1 MMQELQKGQNDLL
14 PEVTNLIPVF
24 IENLGNP
31 KVSINRLALLLG
43 IVFFKSKYIN
53 KKTVITY
60 PDFFH
65 RLLSENR
72 LTNASVRTLNSHG
85 DSNSYFSTLSS
96 MALKIK
102 TREQGSTLCL

>member
-31 KVSINRLALLLG
+31 KVSVNRLALLFG
-43 IVFFKSKYIN
+43 IVFFKSKNIN

-60 PDFFH
+60 PDFFIGYCQKIDSQMH
-65 RLLSENR
+65 R
-72 LTNASVRTLNSHG
+72 H
-85 DSNSYFSTLSS
+85 
-96 MALKIK
+96 
-102 TREQGSTLCL
+102 LC

>member
-72 LTNASVRTLNSHG
+72 LTNASAPMLNFHGALNS
-85 DSNSYFSTLSS
+85 SL
-96 MALKIK
+96 L
-102 TREQGSTLCL
+102 